1 MITKIIDTVHTV
13 GIDSFSMYEHFTRP
27 SDGIPKQN
35 AETRLESFS
44 FNNLLSNNLMTQS
57 KSGKL
62 DDVKIITDYLVV
74 FRQFLFS
81 LSWLWPAS
89 DSEPTPAAA
98 PLNPAFSDSKL
109 RRSTDSSFP
118 VLSAF
123 LTWKK
128 LLIFCCL
135 GSTKS
140 LFPLEV
146 VFLSL
151 DFALGTLTLKLC
163 I

>member
-1 MITKIIDTVHTV
+1 MKETPVITKIIYTVHTV

-27 SDGIPKQN
+27 FDGIPEQN

-44 FNNLLSNNLMTQS
+44 FNNLLSNNLMTQA

-62 DDVKIITDYLVV
+62 DDVNIITDYFVV
-74 FRQFLFS
+74 SDNSFS
-81 LSWLWPAS
+81 PSRLGPAS

-118 VLSAF
+118 ALSAS
-123 LTWKK
+123 LT
-128 LLIFCCL
+128 
-135 GSTKS
+135 
-140 LFPLEV
+140 
-146 VFLSL
+146 
-151 DFALGTLTLKLC
+151 
-163 I
+163 